1 MPKNR
6 VPYTIEFAIRC
17 SPAILYEFLSTPTG
31 LGEWFADKV
40 DQRDNKFVFH
50 WKGNDEYAEMIAA
63 EENEYVVY
71 KWDWMDKD
79 EFFEFRIEKSPVT
92 NETILTITDFAE
104 KNDIKDQQQL
114 WQTQIHDLKH
124 RVGS

>member
-1 MPKNR
+1 MSKRTKYNL
-6 VPYTIEFAIRC
+6 EFSIRC
-17 SPAILYEFLSTPTG
+17 SPNILFEFLSTPSG

-40 DQRDNKFVFH
+40 QQKENTFFFS
-50 WKGNDEYAEMIAA
+50 WKESVEKAEMIAA

-71 KWDWMDKD
+71 KWDWMEED

-92 NETILTITDFAE
+92 NETILTITDFADKKE
-104 KNDIKDQQQL
+104 IPDQERL
-114 WQTQIHDLKH
+114 WEAQIHDLKH

>member
-1 MPKNR
+1 MSKR
-6 VPYTIEFAIRC
+6 VQYTIEFSIRC
-17 SPAILYEFLSTPTG
+17 SPSILYDFLSTPTG

-40 DQRDNKFVFH
+40 DQRENKFIFH
-50 WKGNDEYAEMIAA
+50 WKGNDEHAEMIAA

-104 KNDIKDQQQL
+104 KKDVKDQQQL
-114 WQTQIHDLKH
+114 WETQIHDLKH